1 MTLGP
6 VGKQQPGL
14 APKGEHGA
22 LQTLSLALALALQ
35 TLSLLSSLGSP
46 PTETPCRTSFVPL
59 RCS

>member
-22 LQTLSLALALALQ
+22 LQTLSL
-35 TLSLLSSLGSP
+35 LSSLGSP
-46 PTETPCRTSFVPL
+46 PTESPCRTSFVPL